1 MKRKDLQLEQLKD
14 EIAKQK
20 ALLEPVKREFEVT
33 YSKYDKLQ
41 KKLEKYRL
49 EHKMF
54 YPLSRLADF
63 KDKDD
68 DIEAICFV
76 QKTKRGKFKT
86 DWIFNDDLFRINDDG
101 TFYYSSYDNGIIQ
114 YDEDKKRWCHD
125 YCHSRRYLDDYV
137 GFMKITFNNE
147 NDYQVE
153 PPDKETYKE

>member
-1 MKRKDLQLEQLKD
+1 
-14 EIAKQK
+14 
-20 ALLEPVKREFEVT
+20 
-33 YSKYDKLQ
+33 
-41 KKLEKYRL
+41 
-49 EHKMF
+49 MF

-125 YCHSRRYLDDYV
+125 YYHSRRYLDDYV